1 MPEARRTE
9 IAEASDLRT
18 LARSGSLMLNP
29 NAGAPPPA
37 EVLALAARHLLD
49 RGRVELAH
57 DVAAAALAE
66 DPACANAHSVMHV
79 VCDELGKWVKGLSHA
94 RRAAELQPKS
104 AQLRYNFALSAL
116 RLDDYGIGFEWME
129 ARIDKPDWTG
139 LAIAPSR
146 AAERHRLLRP
156 GVPVNGK
163 RILVVCE
170 QGLGDCIMFARYLSM
185 LVARGAHVA
194 LVCSPL
200 LRSLFERID
209 GIETILSPPS
219 DQPFAKINLSRAE
232 FDLWAPLLSLPY
244 YFGTEF
250 GTVPDEIPY
259 LTVDPD
265 RVAAWRARY
274 EAAGRSGVA
283 KIGLVFHANP
293 ASASAGQRSIP
304 LADLAPMLARADI
317 DWVNLQ
323 GGAAGREL
331 AAAHPEIIDATKEEV
346 PLDEFAAALA
356 ATDILVSVDTMAA
369 HCAGA
374 LGHPLLLLVPYSP
387 HWAWGIGRE
396 RTPWYPDRTT
406 FPPARPLQVGCADS
420 SGCRDAPGIR
430 RARLEIHT
438 SPRAVN
444 LLITGSKFFDSA
456 QSQASVFLG

>member
-304 LADLAPMLARADI
+304 LADLAPMSRARTLTGSTCRAAPPAANSPPPIPKSSTRQRKKSRSTSSPPRLPRPTSWSASIRWRRIALARSGI
-317 DWVNLQ
+317 RCCCWCRIRRT
-323 GGAAGREL
+323 GPGA
-331 AAAHPEIIDATKEEV
+331 
-346 PLDEFAAALA
+346 
-356 ATDILVSVDTMAA
+356 SVESA
-369 HCAGA
+369 
-374 LGHPLLLLVPYSP
+374 P
-387 HWAWGIGRE
+387 
-396 RTPWYPDRTT
+396 
-406 FPPARPLQVGCADS
+406 
-420 SGCRDAPGIR
+420 PGIR
-430 RARLEIHT
+430 PHGFSASPPAASGLRRFERL
-438 SPRAVN
+438 PRCSRHPP
-444 LLITGSKFFDSA
+444 SKA
-456 QSQASVFLG
+456 